1 MGGHFRVT
9 DRRNLDSAVASRCMD
24 PALRP
29 LGVGELLDASI
40 RLMRRRFG
48 DFVILVA
55 ITTIPVQIV
64 TVFVLFSVL
73 PDPNASTTSFNVS
86 TESSATTT
94 TGATSGG
101 QLAALLATVV
111 LGLLATQF
119 ATGAC
124 TTLASETHLGR
135 VSEWKSSLGAAW
147 KRFGSI
153 VWVSII
159 YLVVPILG
167 LFLCIAPG
175 VWLYVAWSLAIPVLM
190 VEGARGTKAIGRS
203 YRLVRGRWWPIFG
216 VVLLAQIFLGIV
228 SSVLGVMF
236 AIPLAI
242 ANPTSEWATAIFTV
256 LPNALA
262 GLVTLPFTV
271 ALYVVLYYD
280 QRVRKEGFD
289 IALAIQQ
296 LDLGLGVAPTPASG
310 WQLPPAAPPWSGPS
324 SSPGPHEP
332 PPGWAPP

>member
-1 MGGHFRVT
+1 
-9 DRRNLDSAVASRCMD
+9 MD

-40 RLMRRRFG
+40 RVMRQRFG

-55 ITTIPVQIV
+55 ITTIPMQIL

-73 PDPNASTTSFNVS
+73 PDTNTSSTSFTTPTGASTT
-86 TESSATTT
+86 TTT
-94 TGATSGG
+94 GG
-101 QLAALLATVV
+101 QLAALLATVL

-135 VSEWKSSLGAAW
+135 VSEWRHSLGAAW
-147 KRFGSI
+147 KRFPSI

-159 YLVVPILG
+159 YLVVPTIG
-167 LFLCIAPG
+167 LLFCIAPG

-190 VEGARGTKAIGRS
+190 VEGVRGTKAIGRS

-216 VVLLAQIFLGIV
+216 IVLLAQIFLGIV

-242 ANPTSEWATAIFTV
+242 AQPTSEWATAIFSV

-280 QRVRKEGFD
+280 QRVRKEGLD
-289 IALAIQQ
+289 IALAFQR
-296 LDLGLGVAPTPASG
+296 LDMGLGVAPTPASG
-310 WQLPPAAPPWSGPS
+310 WQLPPAQPPWSGPAEP
-324 SSPGPHEP
+324 PGPHEP